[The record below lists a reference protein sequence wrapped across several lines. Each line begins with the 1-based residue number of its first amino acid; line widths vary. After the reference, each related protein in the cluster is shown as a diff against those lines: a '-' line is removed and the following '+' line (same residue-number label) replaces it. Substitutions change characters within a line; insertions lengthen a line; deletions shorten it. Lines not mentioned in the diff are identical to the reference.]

1 MCIGVRVCFTC
12 LERQRDLGKLVVVER
27 QVGNRVIV
35 CGSDGRI
42 VRIHRGEKL
51 SRRLAKDEV
60 GLSRALLGV
69 GALELAVGVDV
80 GRSVGARQGSHVVA
94 VLGLEG
100 NQQFVLELA
109 PLRAARKWGPRS
121 IHRNVG
127 HGRHVREA
135 ARKVIVLPVL
145 AGAVGLVVGAHVE
158 HALVGR
164 VCTEVQATARIQSSN
179 VALRTVRC
187 TAILSLRTR
196 GTWHAS
202 GTSMCIDRIACAQL
216 PIFPSIYR
224 GYKGVGGVDR
234 DLQGA
239 KVTTFSLCMGSRTEG
254 GSRSERRWPGSSPS
268 TCTRPHQSIW
278 SGPCR

>member
-1 MCIGVRVCFTC
+1 MPSAHTLLGARLHGGLAATAHTSPEMCIGVRVCFTC

-42 VRIHRGEKL
+42 VRIHRSEKL

-100 NQQFVLELA
+100 NKQLVLELA

-164 VCTEVQATARIQSSN
+164 VYGGPSNRPHPVVKRGAAHGSVHCDSLTAHTRN
-179 VALRTVRC
+179 VACER
-187 TAILSLRTR
+187 
-196 GTWHAS
+196 H
-202 GTSMCIDRIACAQL
+202 
-216 PIFPSIYR
+216 
-224 GYKGVGGVDR
+224 VD
-234 DLQGA
+234 A
-239 KVTTFSLCMGSRTEG
+239 
-254 GSRSERRWPGSSPS
+254 
-268 TCTRPHQSIW
+268 
-278 SGPCR
+278 